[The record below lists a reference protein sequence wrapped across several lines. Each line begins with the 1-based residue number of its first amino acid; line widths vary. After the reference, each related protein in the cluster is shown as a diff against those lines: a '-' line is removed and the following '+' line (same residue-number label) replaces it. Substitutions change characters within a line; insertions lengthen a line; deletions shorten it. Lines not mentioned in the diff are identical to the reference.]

1 MKGIRF
7 KLLIYTSLLLTLLLL
22 ANYLLQGNLITRFYS
37 INERDKLINY
47 AKEVTQYYP
56 EDIIKMKDAALS
68 IARAIG
74 GRVSIFDKKGN
85 MIFQSGNYMY
95 GRTSKI
101 EVQYLKEVL
110 RGKVVYTTD
119 EIMLRQSQLIT
130 LGYPMKDGKDYGA
143 VFIHIPSF
151 SVKNDVARLKGQFT
165 TLLILALIISMAGAF
180 ILSSIFTN
188 PILKI
193 KEAAEKI
200 SKGEYKTRIDLNSK
214 DEIGELANTINDMA
228 ASLEKTEKLRRE
240 FIANVTHEFRTPLGI
255 IKGYAEALYDDLIP
269 EEEKKEYIEEI
280 IEEVEKL
287 NRLVNENLT
296 LAKIES
302 GSVTLNRVKI
312 NIKDVLLKVIDKV
325 KIIKGKR
332 EIILDGI
339 DAEAFIDSEYMEM
352 AILNILN
359 NSIKHTKDDGKI
371 EINVTKGDKIKIS
384 IKDDGE
390 GIDKEHLPYIFERFY
405 RVKEK
410 GVGGLG
416 LSIAREIIKLHGG
429 EIFAYSELGKGT
441 EFVIL
446 L

>member
-7 KLLIYTSLLLTLLLL
+7 KLLVYTSLLLSVLLL
-22 ANYLLQGNLITRFYS
+22 ANYVLQTNLIDRFYS
-37 INERDKLINY
+37 NNEKNKLIGY
-47 AKEVTQYYP
+47 AKKIAFYY
-56 EDIIKMKDAALS
+56 EDINNMTKEALKV
-68 IARAIG
+68 ANTIG
-74 GRVSIFDKKGN
+74 GRVSIFDSNGN
-85 MIFQSGNYMY
+85 MIFQSGNYMF
-95 GRTSKI
+95 GRTYRIESK
-101 EVQYLKEVL
+101 YLKQVIKGNL
-110 RGKVVYTTD
+110 IFTTD
-119 EIMLRQSQLIT
+119 EKMLSKSQLIT
-130 LGYPMKDGKDYGA
+130 LGYPIKKENTYGA
-143 VFIHIPSF
+143 IFIHISSF
-151 SVKNDVARLKGQFT
+151 TLKNDVSRLKWQFT
-165 TLLILALIISMAGAF
+165 ILFILALIISIIGAI
-180 ILSSIFTN
+180 ILSSVFTR

-193 KEAAEKI
+193 KEAAERI
-200 SKGEYKTRIDLNSK
+200 SKGNYDIRLEVNSK
-214 DEIGELANTINDMA
+214 DEIEELANTINDMA
-228 ASLEKTEKLRRE
+228 QNLKKTEKLRRD

-269 EEEKKEYIEEI
+269 QGQKKEYIEEI
-280 IEEVEKL
+280 IEEVERL

-302 GSVTLNRVKI
+302 GSVTLNKQKV
-312 NIKDVLLKVIDKV
+312 NIKDILLEVIDKV

-332 EIILDGI
+332 QIILNCFDFYI
-339 DAEAFIDSEYMEM
+339 NLDPEYMEM
-352 AILNILN
+352 AILNILS

-390 GIDKEHLPYIFERFY
+390 GIQKEHLPYIFERFY

-429 EIFAYSELGKGT
+429 EILVYSQEGKGT

>member
-37 INERDKLINY
+37 TSEKNKLINH
-47 AKEVTQYYP
+47 AKEVAQYYP
-56 EDIIKMKDAALS
+56 KNVIGMKDAALS
-68 IARAIG
+68 VARTLG
-74 GRVSIFDKKGN
+74 GKVSVFDDKGN
-85 MIFQSGNYMY
+85 VIFQSGNFMF

-101 EVQYLKEVL
+101 EMQYLKDVL
-110 RGKVVYTTD
+110 SGKVIYTTD
-119 EIMLRQSQLIT
+119 DIILRQSQLIT
-130 LGYPMKDGKDYGA
+130 LGYPIKNGEVLGA

-151 SVKNDVARLKGQFT
+151 ALKKDVARLKGQFT
-165 TLLILALIISMAGAF
+165 ILLILAIIISILGAF
-180 ILSSIFTN
+180 ILSSLFTN

-200 SKGEYKTRIDLNSK
+200 SKGDFKTRIDVNSK
-214 DEIGELANTINDMA
+214 DEIGELARTINNMA
-228 ASLEKTEKLRRE
+228 VSLERTEKLRRD

-255 IKGYAEALYDDLIP
+255 IKGYAEALYDDLVP
-269 EEEKKEYIEEI
+269 EEEKKEYIGEI
-280 IEEVEKL
+280 IEEVERL
-287 NRLVNENLT
+287 NKLVNENLT
-296 LAKIES
+296 LSKIES
-302 GSVTLNRVKI
+302 GSVTLKREKTNLKYA
-312 NIKDVLLKVIDKV
+312 LLDIIDKV
-325 KIIKGKR
+325 KIIKGNR
-332 EIILDGI
+332 EITLNCDDI
-339 DAEAFIDSEYMEM
+339 EAFIDFEYFQM
-352 AILNILN
+352 AILNIIS

-371 EINVTKGDKIKIS
+371 EINIYKDDKIKIS

-390 GIDKEHLPYIFERFY
+390 GIDKEHLPYVFERFY

-429 EIFAYSELGKGT
+429 EIFVNSELGKGT

-446 L
+446 M

>member
-22 ANYLLQGNLITRFYS
+22 ANYLLQGNLITKFYS
-37 INERDKLINY
+37 TSEKNKLINH
-47 AKEVTQYYP
+47 AKEVAQYYP
-56 EDIIKMKDAALS
+56 KDINGMKNAVLN
-68 IARAIG
+68 IARALG
-74 GRVSIFDKKGN
+74 GKVSIFDDKGN
-85 MIFQSGNYMY
+85 VIFQSGNFMY

-101 EVQYLKEVL
+101 EMQYLKDVL
-110 RGKVVYTTD
+110 SGKVIYTTD
-119 EIMLRQSQLIT
+119 DIILRQSQLIT
-130 LGYPMKDGKDYGA
+130 LGYPIKNGEVLGA

-151 SVKNDVARLKGQFT
+151 TLKNDVARLKGQFT
-165 TLLILALIISMAGAF
+165 ILLILAIIISILGAF
-180 ILSSIFTN
+180 ILSSLFTN

-200 SKGEYKTRIDLNSK
+200 SKGDYKTRIDVNSK
-214 DEIGELANTINDMA
+214 DEIGELARTINSMA
-228 ASLEKTEKLRRE
+228 VSLEGTEKLRRD

-255 IKGYAEALYDDLIP
+255 IKGYAEALYDDLVP
-269 EEEKKEYIEEI
+269 EEEKKEYIGEI
-280 IEEVEKL
+280 IEEVERL
-287 NRLVNENLT
+287 NKLVNENLT
-296 LAKIES
+296 LSKIES
-302 GSVTLNRVKI
+302 GSITLKREKI
-312 NIKDVLLKVIDKV
+312 NLKDVLLDIIDKV
-325 KIIKGKR
+325 KIIKGNR
-332 EIILDGI
+332 EINLNGDDI
-339 DAEAFIDSEYMEM
+339 EAFIDSEYFEM
-352 AILNILN
+352 AILNIIS

-371 EINVTKGDKIKIS
+371 EIKIYKDDKIKIS

-390 GIDKEHLPYIFERFY
+390 GIDKEHLPYVFERFY

-429 EIFAYSELGKGT
+429 EIFVNSELGKGT